1 MGDWLWVW
9 LVSQREIRNRLAGS
23 PWERF
28 LTHQVALYS
37 PLSKVCS
44 RPLMFFFI
52 ALSIFRPCV
61 RARAKKR
68 AADERAASAIWVER
82 SSSTKSFLSS
92 PGGGA
97 PPHAHDRRGP
107 QAARAARRRPKAARR
122 RPPRRRGGARL
133 PHSTAP
139 PHRGHRPQRR
149 VRVGRV
155 RGRARAASRRGLLRT
170 LLSLRGANALPPSAS
185 AWPTRPSRSRGRT
198 PAEPSPHAAVRGLDA
213 REHTA
218 CGPPS
223 AARPPPPGREG
234 LGRGSPPGQARHGR
248 ARHGPARTRV
258 RVRPSWV

>member
-1 MGDWLWVW
+1 MWVW

-133 PHSTAP
+133 PHSTARRIVGIAHSGGCVSGGYAAARVRRRVEDSCAP
-139 PHRGHRPQRR
+139 CCHCEAPTLSHPVPARGPRGLPVAGVARPQSRARMRPREASTRGSTRR
-149 VRVGRV
+149 VDRPRP
-155 RGRARAASRRGLLRT
+155 RGRRHPGARAWVGAARQVRRGTAARAMG
-170 LLSLRGANALPPSAS
+170 LRG
-185 AWPTRPSRSRGRT
+185 RG
-198 PAEPSPHAAVRGLDA
+198 
-213 REHTA
+213 
-218 CGPPS
+218 
-223 AARPPPPGREG
+223 
-234 LGRGSPPGQARHGR
+234 
-248 ARHGPARTRV
+248 
-258 RVRPSWV
+258 

>member
-1 MGDWLWVW
+1 M
-9 LVSQREIRNRLAGS
+9 
-23 PWERF
+23 
-28 LTHQVALYS
+28 
-37 PLSKVCS
+37 
-44 RPLMFFFI
+44 
-52 ALSIFRPCV
+52 
-61 RARAKKR
+61 
-68 AADERAASAIWVER
+68 ER

-107 QAARAARRRPKAARR
+107 QAARAARRRSKAARR

-170 LLSLRGANALPPSAS
+170 PLSLRGANALPPSAS

>member
-1 MGDWLWVW
+1 M
-9 LVSQREIRNRLAGS
+9 
-23 PWERF
+23 
-28 LTHQVALYS
+28 ALY
-37 PLSKVCS
+37 LYLGRVCE
-44 RPLMFFFI
+44 RGQ
-52 ALSIFRPCV
+52 
-61 RARAKKR
+61 KKR

-107 QAARAARRRPKAARR
+107 QRDAAAPQGRPAAPATA
-122 RPPRRRGGARL
+122 PRRRA
-133 PHSTAP
+133 PATQHSTAASWASP
-139 PHRGHRPQRR
+139 TAEGACRAGTRP
-149 VRVGRV
+149 
-155 RGRARAASRRGLLRT
+155 RACGVASRTPAHPVVTARRPHALPHPVPARGPRGLPV
-170 LLSLRGANALPPSAS
+170 A
-185 AWPTRPSRSRGRT
+185 RGRT

>member
-1 MGDWLWVW
+1 
-9 LVSQREIRNRLAGS
+9 
-23 PWERF
+23 
-28 LTHQVALYS
+28 
-37 PLSKVCS
+37 
-44 RPLMFFFI
+44 MFFFI

-97 PPHAHDRRGP
+97 PQHAHDRRGP
-107 QAARAARRRPKAARR
+107 QRGAAAPQGRPAAPATA
-122 RPPRRRGGARL
+122 PRRRA
-133 PHSTAP
+133 PATQHSTA
-139 PHRGHRPQRR
+139 HRGHRPQRR
-149 VRVGRV
+149 VRDGRV
-155 RGRARAASRRGLLRT
+155 RGHARAASRRGLPRT
-170 LLSLRGANALPPSAS
+170 PLSLRGANALPPSAS

-198 PAEPSPHAAVRGLDA
+198 PAEPSPHAAARGLDA

-223 AARPPPPGREG
+223 AARPPPAGREG

>member
-122 RPPRRRGGARL
+122 RPPRRRGGGA
-133 PHSTAP
+133 PATQHSTAASWASP
-139 PHRGHRPQRR
+139 TAEGAC
-149 VRVGRV
+149 
-155 RGRARAASRRGLLRT
+155 RAG
-170 LLSLRGANALPPSAS
+170 
-185 AWPTRPSRSRGRT
+185 TRPRACGVASRT
-198 PAEPSPHAAVRGLDA
+198 PAHPVVTARRQRSPTQCQRVAHAAF
-213 REHTA
+213 
-218 CGPPS
+218 P
-223 AARPPPPGREG
+223 
-234 LGRGSPPGQARHGR
+234 
-248 ARHGPARTRV
+248 
-258 RVRPSWV
+258 